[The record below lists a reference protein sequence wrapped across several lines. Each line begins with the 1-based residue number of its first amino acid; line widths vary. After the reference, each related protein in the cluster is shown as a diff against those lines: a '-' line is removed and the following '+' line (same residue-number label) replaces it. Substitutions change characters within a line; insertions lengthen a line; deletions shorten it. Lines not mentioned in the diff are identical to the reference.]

1 MAEKFVLTA
10 QLQLQAPRNVRTIVR
25 NLRRD
30 LGRVKVPIV
39 LDVKGRKDVEKL
51 TKDLKNA
58 GNSAKKASTQMTSF
72 GKAVNQVARDLT
84 RIGSLLLIREFA
96 DAAKGA
102 AEFERELVKVSQVT
116 GTALRNLG
124 GLRAEITRL
133 STSLGVSSKSLVEA
147 SRVLSQTG
155 ITARETTIALEALAK
170 SSLAPTFSD
179 IKNTTETAIAAMK
192 QFKLE
197 AKDLNTVL
205 GQINAVAGQFAVE
218 ASDIGVAIRRAGG
231 VFQKAG
237 GQLEELEALF
247 TSVRSTTRESAETIA
262 TGFRTIFTR
271 LQRPRTIKFLR
282 QMGIELTDLKGK
294 FIGPRQAIEALSLAL
309 KDLDPRDIRF
319 AQITEQLG
327 GFRQVSK
334 VIPLIKEYEVTQR
347 ALNVARAGGL
357 SLDRDAATAQQA
369 LLVRVTKVK
378 EAFNALI
385 RTIADN
391 SAIKTFIDGSL
402 RLAEA
407 LLKVT
412 SALEPLLPLLTGLA
426 TVGIARGVGRLA
438 GGIGR
443 SGGGRIQKF
452 ATGGFVPG
460 TGNRDTVPAMLT
472 PGEFVIKKS
481 SAESIGGDRL
491 HRMNKYAAGG
501 RVTPSRRAYG
511 GRRYDYFYNNRK
523 YSNKNALFSAN
534 PHLGPGTTANP
545 NPINPR
551 GGGISRRDEFIRIRA
566 AQRGERVE
574 IREKGAAASKTKTA
588 SKAKQAESD
597 VEGKRGPSVKR
608 KAEGATPTAGAT
620 QWKHKIEIKPHRF
633 GG

>member
-237 GQLEELEALF
+237 GQLEELEASRINIIISFL
-247 TSVRSTTRESAETIA
+247 TIC
-262 TGFRTIFTR
+262 FNCI
-271 LQRPRTIKFLR
+271 
-282 QMGIELTDLKGK
+282 
-294 FIGPRQAIEALSLAL
+294 
-309 KDLDPRDIRF
+309 
-319 AQITEQLG
+319 
-327 GFRQVSK
+327 
-334 VIPLIKEYEVTQR
+334 LICTY
-347 ALNVARAGGL
+347 
-357 SLDRDAATAQQA
+357 
-369 LLVRVTKVK
+369 
-378 EAFNALI
+378 
-385 RTIADN
+385 
-391 SAIKTFIDGSL
+391 
-402 RLAEA
+402 
-407 LLKVT
+407 
-412 SALEPLLPLLTGLA
+412 P
-426 TVGIARGVGRLA
+426 
-438 GGIGR
+438 
-443 SGGGRIQKF
+443 
-452 ATGGFVPG
+452 
-460 TGNRDTVPAMLT
+460 
-472 PGEFVIKKS
+472 
-481 SAESIGGDRL
+481 
-491 HRMNKYAAGG
+491 
-501 RVTPSRRAYG
+501 
-511 GRRYDYFYNNRK
+511 
-523 YSNKNALFSAN
+523 
-534 PHLGPGTTANP
+534 
-545 NPINPR
+545 
-551 GGGISRRDEFIRIRA
+551 
-566 AQRGERVE
+566 
-574 IREKGAAASKTKTA
+574 
-588 SKAKQAESD
+588 
-597 VEGKRGPSVKR
+597 
-608 KAEGATPTAGAT
+608 
-620 QWKHKIEIKPHRF
+620 
-633 GG
+633 